1 MGMCTPLKRKIPLCT
16 MAGAWAGAMPPL
28 IGWSAASGSIANA
41 QAWRLYAILFF
52 WQFPHFMA
60 IAWMYR
66 EDYAQAGYFVLPE
79 RHKNAFLTC
88 LTAVP
93 SILPLLASF
102 TATKQ
107 ADDRI
112 LPLSASAILGLGL
125 LFYVTRQLMARSNV
139 AARQLLKAT
148 LAYLLLQML
157 LLTIAKG

>member
-1 MGMCTPLKRKIPLCT
+1 
-16 MAGAWAGAMPPL
+16 
-28 IGWSAASGSIANA
+28 
-41 QAWRLYAILFF
+41 
-52 WQFPHFMA
+52 
-60 IAWMYR
+60 
-66 EDYAQAGYFVLPE
+66 
-79 RHKNAFLTC
+79 
-88 LTAVP
+88 
-93 SILPLLASF
+93 LLASF

-125 LFYVTRQLMARSNV
+125 LFYVTRQMMARSNV